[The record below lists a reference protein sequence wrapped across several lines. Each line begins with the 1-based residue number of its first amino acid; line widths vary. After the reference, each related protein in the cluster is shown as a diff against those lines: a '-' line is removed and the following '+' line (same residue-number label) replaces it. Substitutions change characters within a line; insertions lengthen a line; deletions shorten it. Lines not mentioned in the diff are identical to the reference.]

1 MRLFIIALLFAI
13 SYAQTVGSEK
23 FVPDEIPQPPST
35 QKEGVLP
42 PLTQLAEKHGMK
54 EHKDYTKKLDA
65 RVVKLEGD
73 DVKAGNALVHSLETA
88 VDDAKDKLELAK
100 ESRDSSK
107 EKFQNDKRNH
117 VAAGIFMHAEIQEA
131 HSSKKKYKELA
142 ETAESRAQ
150 VKVNQAQ
157 ADVSAKNEVIQTK
170 DKDIERLNSEVKGA
184 EAKGAEVCDSRVGK
198 MRREH
203 DAKTEQLT
211 KIKDDEIASSKEAT
225 RKADE
230 ATQQERETCAEEAE
244 AAKGRCTDEVS
255 GVKEQVKSL
264 QDSLKEKNEAIK
276 GATEQCNKQIATA
289 KDQCT
294 EEKKGVQERAKEQC
308 DVEIQAEK
316 DKVSAAEQNLQAE
329 KAKLA
334 DIEQRLTKEKD
345 DSLAKCDGEK
355 DAIEK
360 AARDEVTKNQKAERG
375 TCDKQKK
382 KLKKNHQ
389 TQSDHLNN
397 EIGTLKGQ
405 YKNAISTMQGTQS
418 QELKALRDQLR
429 QAERARDDF
438 KDKFSNIQLKYKQV
452 EQQLKQNLEVTKNTA
467 LNLNEKSMEADVAS
481 AIGPQDM
488 AVSSSAFIAY
498 ASLLISA
505 TFLSG
510 AVVKLRSDSSR
521 TKNYNTVL
529 EA

>member
-1 MRLFIIALLFAI
+1 MLKINL
-13 SYAQTVGSEK
+13 
-23 FVPDEIPQPPST
+23 
-35 QKEGVLP
+35 
-42 PLTQLAEKHGMK
+42 
-54 EHKDYTKKLDA
+54 
-65 RVVKLEGD
+65 
-73 DVKAGNALVHSLETA
+73 SLQ
-88 VDDAKDKLELAK
+88 K
-100 ESRDSSK
+100 ESRDSAK

-117 VAAGIFMHAEIQEA
+117 VAAGIFMHAEIKEA
-131 HSSKKKYKELA
+131 TSQKKKYKELA
-142 ETAESRAQ
+142 ETAEARAQ

-157 ADVSAKNEVIQTK
+157 ADVAAKNEVIQTK
-170 DKDIERLNSEVKGA
+170 DKDIERLNSEVKSA
-184 EAKGAEVCDSRVGK
+184 ETKGAEVCDGRIGK

-211 KIKDDEIASSKEAT
+211 KIKDDEIAAAKEAT

-244 AAKGRCTDEVS
+244 AAKGRCSDEVN

-276 GATEQCNKQIATA
+276 DATNLSNKQIATA

-316 DKVSAAEQNLQAE
+316 
-329 KAKLA
+329 AKLT

-345 DSLAKCDGEK
+345 DSLAKCDAEK

-360 AARDEVTKNQKAERG
+360 AARDEVTKNQKTERG

-382 KLKKNHQ
+382 ELKKNHQ
-389 TQSDHLNN
+389 TQTDHLNN

-405 YKNAISTMQGTQS
+405 YKNAISTMQGTQQ

-438 KDKFSNIQLKYKQV
+438 KDKFSNIQLKNKQV
-452 EQQLKQNLEVTKNTA
+452 AQQLKQNLEVTKNSA
-467 LNLNEKSMEADVAS
+467 LNLNEKSMA
-481 AIGPQDM
+481 
-488 AVSSSAFIAY
+488 
-498 ASLLISA
+498 
-505 TFLSG
+505 
-510 AVVKLRSDSSR
+510 
-521 TKNYNTVL
+521 
-529 EA
+529 

>member
-54 EHKDYTKKLDA
+54 EHKEYTRKLDS
-65 RVVKLEGD
+65 RVVKLEED
-73 DVKAGNALVHSLETA
+73 DVKAGNALVHSLEKA

-100 ESRDSSK
+100 QSRDSAK
-107 EKFQNDKRNH
+107 EKVQNDKRNH
-117 VAAGIFMHAEIQEA
+117 VAAGIFMHAEIKEA

-142 ETAESRAQ
+142 ETAEARAQ
-150 VKVNQAQ
+150 VKVDQAQ
-157 ADVSAKNEVIQTK
+157 ADVASKNDIISNK
-170 DKDIERLNSEVKGA
+170 DKDIERLTSDVKGA
-184 EAKGAEVCDSRVGK
+184 EAKGQEVCDARIGK
-198 MRREH
+198 LRREN

-211 KIKDDEIASSKEAT
+211 KIKDDEIAAAKEAT

-230 ATQQERETCAEEAE
+230 ATQQERETCSQEAE
-244 AAKGRCTDEVS
+244 AAKGRCTDEVN

-276 GATEQCNKQIATA
+276 GATEQCNQQIAA
-289 KDQCT
+289 NKEQCT
-294 EEKKGVQERAKEQC
+294 EEKKGVKERADEQC
-308 DVEIQAEK
+308 EVEIQAEK
-316 DKVSAAEQNLQAE
+316 DKVSAAEENLQAE

-345 DSLAKCDGEK
+345 DSLAKCDAEK

-360 AARDEVTKNQKAERG
+360 AARDEVTKNQKSERD

-382 KLKKNHQ
+382 ELKGNHQ
-389 TQSDHLNN
+389 TQVDHLNN

-405 YKNAISTMQGTQS
+405 YKTAINTMQTTQS

-452 EQQLKQNLEVTKNTA
+452 EQQLKQNLDVAKNTA
-467 LNLNEKSMEADVAS
+467 LNLNEKSVEADVAS

-488 AVSSSAFIAY
+488 AVSSSSFIVY
-498 ASLLISA
+498 VSLLISA

-510 AVVKLRSDSSR
+510 LVVKLRSDSNR